1 MNDMIVIKRVKVLE
15 LQVRILKL
23 EEALWE
29 AIEII
34 EGAGL
39 DASNQ
44 RAVTAEAKCVT
55 TLWQEI

>member
-29 AIEII
+29 AAEIL
-34 EGAGL
+34 EAAGL

-44 RAVTAEAKCVT
+44 RAVIAEAKCVT

>member
-1 MNDMIVIKRVKVLE
+1 MNEMIVINRGYVLE
-15 LQVRILKL
+15 LQVCICKL

-29 AIEII
+29 AAEIL

-44 RAVTAEAKCVT
+44 RAALAKVK
-55 TLWQEI
+55 EVEVAIA